1 MTTSKNAVKVTNSA
15 KPAQAKPAS
24 FSWDEKNQAV
34 IVEAY
39 KTEQAANAQNANST
53 KFLATV
59 AALVGAKSAQAVR
72 SKLSSMKEYS
82 ALDKV
87 SATITKPRI
96 TKPKLADDIRD
107 LLTASGVDVSE
118 EAANSLANANAEAL
132 KAVISGLSMLDAPED
147 EDEAEEEEIE
157 A

>member
-1 MTTSKNAVKVTNSA
+1 MSNSKNAVIVTNSA
-15 KPAQAKPAS
+15 TPAIEKAAV
-24 FSWDEKNQAV
+24 FSWNEKNQAV
-34 IVEAY
+34 IVSAY
-39 KTEQAANAQNANST
+39 QAEKLVNHDSANST

-59 AALVGAKSAQAVR
+59 ALLVGAKSGQAVR
-72 SKLSSMKEYS
+72 SKLASMKEYD
-82 ALDKV
+82 AKEKT

-147 EDEAEEEEIE
+147 DEETDEENE

>member
-1 MTTSKNAVKVTNSA
+1 MSNSKKVIVTNSA
-15 KPAQAKPAS
+15 TQEAAKPAV
-24 FSWDEKNQAV
+24 FAWNEKNQTV

-39 KTEQAANAQNANST
+39 KAEQASNAQNANST

-72 SKLSSMKEYS
+72 SKLSSMKEYN

-96 TKPKLADDIRD
+96 TKPLLADEIRD

-132 KAVISGLSMLDAPED
+132 KAVISGLSMLDAPE
-147 EDEAEEEEIE
+147 ENEA
-157 A
+157 